1 MTNWARHERQELCE
15 LFGAVGPDAPTLCGA
30 WTTRDLAA
38 HLVVRERRPDA
49 AVGIVAGL
57 GPLRRHTESVQRS
70 VAARPWEELIELVRS
85 GPPRWSPT
93 SVGRVDE
100 LANTVEFFVHHEDV
114 RRAGA
119 DWRPRPLDPAEDDA
133 LAAAAKRLRP
143 LLRRS
148 PVGVRL
154 QRPDG
159 AVLAA
164 HGGPRTVTVVGTP
177 GELVLVAFGRQ
188 AHADVRY
195 QGAEADISAVQQA
208 SFGI

>member
-15 LFGAVGPDAPTLCGA
+15 LFSAVGPDAPTLCGA

-70 VAARPWEELIELVRS
+70 MAARPWEELIELVRS
-85 GPPRWSPT
+85 GPSRWSPT
-93 SVGRVDE
+93 SVGR
-100 LANTVEFFVHHEDV
+100 ATSWPT
-114 RRAGA
+114 RWSSSSTTRTSAAGA

-133 LAAAAKRLRP
+133 LAAAAGRLRL